1 MSLSLDAPLNN
12 DIENFLRLADRR
24 LYPADK
30 LIFKEGAQP
39 ETLFYVIS
47 GSVSVILEDE
57 DNREII
63 LAYLNAGDFF
73 GEISLFDTSKNR
85 SASIR
90 TRKPTELAEISY
102 EKFREYAKGHPEIF
116 YILGKQMASRLRTTT
131 QRVADL
137 SFLDVTGRV
146 ASALLELS
154 KTPEAITH
162 PDGMLVRITRQELG
176 KLTNCSREMVGRVLK
191 DMESQ
196 GLIQVR
202 GKSITVYGTR

>member
-1 MSLSLDAPLNN
+1 MALSLEETAITHLDSFLN
-12 DIENFLRLADRR
+12 LSVRR
-24 LYPADK
+24 HYPAERM
-30 LIFKEGAQP
+30 IFKEGEKP

-47 GSVSVILEDE
+47 GSVSVTLQDE

-63 LAYLNAGDFF
+63 LAYLNPGDFF
-73 GEISLFDTSKNR
+73 GEISLFDAERNR

-102 EKFREYAKGHPEIF
+102 VNFREYARCNPEIF
-116 YILGKQMASRLRTTT
+116 FILGKQMARRLRTTT

-154 KTPEAITH
+154 KSEEAITH
-162 PDGMLVRITRQELG
+162 PDGMLLKITRQELG

-191 DMESQ
+191 DMEAQ
-196 GLIQVR
+196 GLIQVK

>member
-1 MSLSLDAPLNN
+1 MSLSLEKPVITHIDS
-12 DIENFLRLADRR
+12 FLELSVRHH
-24 LYPADK
+24 YPADK
-30 LIFKEGAQP
+30 LIFSEGEKP

-47 GSVSVILEDE
+47 GSVSVTLQDE

-63 LAYLNAGDFF
+63 LAYLNPGEFF
-73 GEISLFDTSKNR
+73 GEISLFDSDRNR

-90 TRKPTELAEISY
+90 TRKATELAEISY
-102 EKFREYAKGHPEIF
+102 DNFREYARCNPEIF
-116 YILGKQMASRLRTTT
+116 FILGKQMAQRLRSTT

-154 KTPEAITH
+154 KSSEAITH
-162 PDGMLVRITRQELG
+162 PDGMLLKITRQELG

-196 GLIQVR
+196 GLISVR